1 MYFYE
6 YMKRF
11 FLLLLLLFGF
21 SLLFNY
27 WNQTDFNLWHS
38 SSGHELDF
46 NRISATSETRP
57 IIIST
62 DEKITTEVFQK
73 SHKSVVNIVTT
84 SLGMNFWHQVIP
96 EQGQGTGFIIDRRG
110 YILTN
115 HHVVDN
121 ARKISVTLVNGKK
134 VNASL
139 IGIDPTSDLAV
150 IKIPKRYVTHIAEL
164 GDSDKIKVGQKA
176 IAIGNPF
183 GLSHTL
189 TTGIVSALKREI
201 QDKGTNLYDLIQ
213 TDTAINPGNSGGP
226 LLNSSGQVMGVNT
239 AIFSISGGYQGI
251 GFAIPINRAKT
262 VATQIILGRNN
273 QYTNLSSNMNSIDL

>member
-1 MYFYE
+1 MVFYE
-6 YMKRF
+6 LIKRL

-21 SLLFNY
+21 SFLFKNWSQTEFHL
-27 WNQTDFNLWHS
+27 WNSPNGL
-38 SSGHELDF
+38 ELDF
-46 NRISATSETRP
+46 NRISAASETRP
-57 IIIST
+57 IIVSP

-84 SLGMNFWHQVIP
+84 SLGMNFWRQVIP
-96 EQGQGTGFIIDRRG
+96 QQGQGTGFIIDRRG

-121 ARKISVTLVNGKK
+121 ARKISVTLVNETK
-134 VNASL
+134 VDALL
-139 IGIDPTSDLAV
+139 IGLDPTSDLAV
-150 IKIPKRYVTHIAEL
+150 IKIPERYVTHIAEL
-164 GDSDKIKVGQKA
+164 GDSDTIKVGQKA

-201 QDKGTNLYDLIQ
+201 QDKGSTLYDLIQ

-226 LLNSSGQVMGVNT
+226 LLNSNGQVMGVNT

-251 GFAIPINRAKT
+251 GFAIPINQAKT
-262 VATQIILGRNN
+262 IATQIILERNTQN
-273 QYTNLSSNMNSIDL
+273 TSLSLHMNSIGL

>member
-1 MYFYE
+1 MVFYE
-6 YMKRF
+6 LIKRL

-21 SLLFNY
+21 SFLFKNWSQTEFHL
-27 WNQTDFNLWHS
+27 WNSPGGL
-38 SSGHELDF
+38 ELDF
-46 NRISATSETRP
+46 NRISAASETRP
-57 IIIST
+57 IIVSP

-84 SLGMNFWHQVIP
+84 SLGMNFWRQVIP
-96 EQGQGTGFIIDRRG
+96 QQGQGTGFIIDRRG

-115 HHVVDN
+115 NHVVDN
-121 ARKISVTLVNGKK
+121 ARKISVTLVSGEK
-134 VNASL
+134 VDALL

-164 GDSDKIKVGQKA
+164 GDSDTIKVGQKA

-201 QDKGTNLYDLIQ
+201 QDKGATLYDLIQ

-273 QYTNLSSNMNSIDL
+273 QYTSL

>member
-1 MYFYE
+1 MFFYE
-6 YMKRF
+6 FIKRLF
-11 FLLLLLLFGF
+11 SLLLILFGF
-21 SLLFNY
+21 SLLFNN
-27 WNQTDFNLWHS
+27 WNQTELHFWNS
-38 SSGHELDF
+38 PSGQELDF
-46 NRISATSETRP
+46 NRISAISKTHS
-57 IIIST
+57 IIVSP

-84 SLGMNFWHQVIP
+84 SLGMNLWRQVIP
-96 EQGQGTGFIIDRRG
+96 QHGQGTGFIIDRRG

-121 ARKISVTLVNGKK
+121 ARKISVTLVNEKK
-134 VNASL
+134 VDALL
-139 IGIDPTSDLAV
+139 IGLDPTSDLAV
-150 IKIPKRYVTHIAEL
+150 IKIPERYVTHIAEL
-164 GDSDKIKVGQKA
+164 GDSDTIKVGQKA

-201 QDKGTNLYDLIQ
+201 QDKGSTLYDLIQ

-226 LLNSSGQVMGVNT
+226 LLNSNGQVMGVNT

-251 GFAIPINRAKT
+251 GFAIPINQAKT
-262 VATQIILGRNN
+262 IATKIILERNTQN
-273 QYTNLSSNMNSIDL
+273 PSLSLHMNSIGL

>member
-1 MYFYE
+1 MFFCE
-6 YMKRF
+6 FMKRL

-21 SLLFNY
+21 SLLLNN
-27 WNQTDFNLWHS
+27 WKQTDFHLWNS
-38 SSGHELDF
+38 PFGNKLDF
-46 NRISATSETRP
+46 NRILATSETRP
-57 IIIST
+57 IIVSP

-73 SHKSVVNIVTT
+73 SHKSVVNILTT
-84 SLGMNFWHQVIP
+84 SLGMNYWRQVIP
-96 EQGQGTGFIIDRRG
+96 QHGQGTGFIIDRRG

-115 HHVVDN
+115 NHVVDN
-121 ARKISVTLVNGKK
+121 ARKISVTLVNGEK
-134 VNASL
+134 VDALL

-150 IKIPKRYVTHIAEL
+150 IKIPKRYVTDIAEL
-164 GDSDKIKVGQKA
+164 GDSDTIKVGQKA

-201 QDKGTNLYDLIQ
+201 QDKGATLYDLIQ

-239 AIFSISGGYQGI
+239 AIFSMSGGYQGI

-273 QYTNLSSNMNSIDL
+273 QYASLSLSINSIGF

>member
-1 MYFYE
+1 MFFYE
-6 YMKRF
+6 FIKRLF
-11 FLLLLLLFGF
+11 SLLLILFGF
-21 SLLFNY
+21 SLLFNN
-27 WNQTDFNLWHS
+27 WNQTELYFWNS
-38 SSGHELDF
+38 PSGQQLDF
-46 NRISATSETRP
+46 NRILATSETRP
-57 IIIST
+57 IIVSP

-73 SHKSVVNIVTT
+73 SHKSVVNILTT
-84 SLGMNFWHQVIP
+84 SLGMNYWHQVIP
-96 EQGQGTGFIIDRRG
+96 QHGQGTGFIIDRRG

-134 VNASL
+134 VDALL

-150 IKIPKRYVTHIAEL
+150 IKIPKRYVTDIAEL
-164 GDSDKIKVGQKA
+164 GDSNTIKVGQKA

-201 QDKGTNLYDLIQ
+201 QDKGATLSDLIQ
-213 TDTAINPGNSGGP
+213 TDTAINPGNCGGP

-273 QYTNLSSNMNSIDL
+273 EYTSL

>member
-1 MYFYE
+1 MVFYE
-6 YMKRF
+6 LIKRL

-21 SLLFNY
+21 SFLFKNWSQTEFHL
-27 WNQTDFNLWHS
+27 WNSPGGL
-38 SSGHELDF
+38 ELDF
-46 NRISATSETRP
+46 NRISAASETRP
-57 IIIST
+57 IIVSP

-84 SLGMNFWHQVIP
+84 SLGMNFWRQVIP
-96 EQGQGTGFIIDRRG
+96 QQGQGTGFIIDRRG

-121 ARKISVTLVNGKK
+121 ARKISVTLVNETK
-134 VNASL
+134 VDAML
-139 IGIDPTSDLAV
+139 IGLDPTSDLAV
-150 IKIPKRYVTHIAEL
+150 IKIPERYVTHIAKL
-164 GDSDKIKVGQKA
+164 GDSDTIKVGQKA

-201 QDKGTNLYDLIQ
+201 QDKGSTLYDLIQ

-226 LLNSSGQVMGVNT
+226 LLNSNGQVMGVNT

-251 GFAIPINRAKT
+251 GFAIPINRAKI

-273 QYTNLSSNMNSIDL
+273 QYTSL

>member
-1 MYFYE
+1 MVFYE
-6 YMKRF
+6 LIKRL

-21 SLLFNY
+21 SFLFKNWSQTEFHL
-27 WNQTDFNLWHS
+27 WNSPGGL
-38 SSGHELDF
+38 ELDF
-46 NRISATSETRP
+46 NRISAASETRP
-57 IIIST
+57 IIVSP

-84 SLGMNFWHQVIP
+84 SLGMNFWRQVIP
-96 EQGQGTGFIIDRRG
+96 QQGQGTGFIIDRRG

-121 ARKISVTLVNGKK
+121 ARKISVTLVNETK
-134 VNASL
+134 VDALL
-139 IGIDPTSDLAV
+139 IGLDPTSDLAV
-150 IKIPKRYVTHIAEL
+150 IKIPERYVTDIAEL
-164 GDSDKIKVGQKA
+164 GDSDTIKVGQKA

-201 QDKGTNLYDLIQ
+201 QDKGSTLYDLIQ

-226 LLNSSGQVMGVNT
+226 LLNSNGQVMGVNT

-273 QYTNLSSNMNSIDL
+273 QYTSL

>member
-1 MYFYE
+1 MFY
-6 YMKRF
+6 YVFIKRF
-11 FLLLLLLFGF
+11 FLFLLLLFGF
-21 SLLFNY
+21 YLLFNT
-27 WNQTDFNLWHS
+27 WNQTDFHLWRS
-38 SSGHELDF
+38 TSGQKLDF
-46 NRISATSETRP
+46 NRITANSEARP
-57 IIIST
+57 IIVSP

-84 SLGMNFWHQVIP
+84 SLGMNFWRQVIP

-115 HHVVDN
+115 NHVVDN
-121 ARKISVTLVNGKK
+121 ASKISVTLVNSNK
-134 VNASL
+134 VDALL
-139 IGIDPTSDLAV
+139 IGIDSTSDLAV
-150 IKIPKRYVTHIAEL
+150 IKIPERYVTHIAEL

-189 TTGIVSALKREI
+189 TSGIVSALKRDI
-201 QDKGTNLYDLIQ
+201 QDKDVTLYDLIQ

-226 LLNSSGQVMGVNT
+226 LLNSNGHVMGVNT

-262 VATQIILGRNN
+262 VAKQIILGRNN
-273 QYTNLSSNMNSIDL
+273 QYTSLSLNSKSIGL

>member
-1 MYFYE
+1 MVFYE
-6 YMKRF
+6 LIKRL

-21 SLLFNY
+21 SFLFKNWSQTEFHL
-27 WNQTDFNLWHS
+27 WNSPGGL
-38 SSGHELDF
+38 ELDF
-46 NRISATSETRP
+46 NRISAASETRP
-57 IIIST
+57 IIVSP

-84 SLGMNFWHQVIP
+84 SLGMNFWRQVIP
-96 EQGQGTGFIIDRRG
+96 QQGQGTGFIIDRRG

-121 ARKISVTLVNGKK
+121 ARKISVTLVNETK
-134 VNASL
+134 VDALL
-139 IGIDPTSDLAV
+139 IGLDPTSDLAV
-150 IKIPKRYVTHIAEL
+150 IKIPERYVTHIAEL
-164 GDSDKIKVGQKA
+164 GDSDTIKVGQKA

-183 GLSHTL
+183 GLSYTL

-201 QDKGTNLYDLIQ
+201 QDKGSTLYDLIQ

-226 LLNSSGQVMGVNT
+226 LLNSNGQVMGVNT

-251 GFAIPINRAKT
+251 GFAIPFNQAKT
-262 VATQIILGRNN
+262 IATQIILERNTQN
-273 QYTNLSSNMNSIDL
+273 PSLSLHMNSIGL

>member
-1 MYFYE
+1 MFFYE
-6 YMKRF
+6 LMKRL

-21 SLLFNY
+21 SLLLNN
-27 WNQTDFNLWHS
+27 WKQTDFHLWNS
-38 SSGHELDF
+38 PFGQELDF
-46 NRISATSETRP
+46 NRILATSETRP
-57 IIIST
+57 IIVSP

-73 SHKSVVNIVTT
+73 SHKSVVNILTT
-84 SLGMNFWHQVIP
+84 SLGMNFWRQVIP
-96 EQGQGTGFIIDRRG
+96 QHGQGTGFIIDRRG

-115 HHVVDN
+115 NHVVDK

-134 VNASL
+134 IDALL

-150 IKIPKRYVTHIAEL
+150 IKIPERYVTDIAEL
-164 GDSDKIKVGQKA
+164 GDSDTIKVGQKA

-201 QDKGTNLYDLIQ
+201 QNKGATLYDLIQ

-239 AIFSISGGYQGI
+239 AIFSMSGGYQGI

-273 QYTNLSSNMNSIDL
+273 QYTSLSLSMYSIGL

>member
-1 MYFYE
+1 MFFYE
-6 YMKRF
+6 FMKRL

-21 SLLFNY
+21 SLLLNN
-27 WNQTDFNLWHS
+27 WKQTDFHLWNS
-38 SSGHELDF
+38 PFGQELDF
-46 NRISATSETRP
+46 NRILATSETRP
-57 IIIST
+57 IIISP

-73 SHKSVVNIVTT
+73 SHKSVVNILTT
-84 SLGMNFWHQVIP
+84 SLGINFWRQVIP
-96 EQGQGTGFIIDRRG
+96 QQGQGTGFIIDRRG

-115 HHVVDN
+115 NHVVDN
-121 ARKISVTLVNGKK
+121 ARKISVTLVNGEK
-134 VNASL
+134 VDALL

-150 IKIPKRYVTHIAEL
+150 IKIPERYVTDIAEL
-164 GDSDKIKVGQKA
+164 GDSDTIKVGQKA

-201 QDKGTNLYDLIQ
+201 QNKGATLYDLIQ

-239 AIFSISGGYQGI
+239 AIFSMSGGYQGI

-273 QYTNLSSNMNSIDL
+273 QYTSLSLSMNSIGL